1 MKLLLI
7 TYAWFLVAGL
17 TALTITD
24 GDTFVTDAGEKVRLI
39 GIDCPERGR
48 WYADDATALLDSLL
62 SGKDLRFEYGDKR
75 TDLYG
80 RTLAYVF
87 VDDTLLVNLELIKHG
102 AATAF
107 LKYPH
112 EREGAFLEAEL
123 VVRRAGIG
131 MWGSKTVRPPPKVES
146 SKPKKESKS
155 ETVYITKSGSKYH
168 SAGCQYLRKSKI
180 PTSKKDAKAR
190 GYGPCSRCK
199 P

>member
-1 MKLLLI
+1 MYTFISLI
-7 TYAWFLVAGL
+7 LI
-17 TALTITD
+17 ALTITD
-24 GDTFVTDAGEKVRLI
+24 GDTFVTDSGEKVRLI
-39 GIDCPERGR
+39 GIDCPESGQ

-62 SGKDLRFEYGDKR
+62 SGKALRFEYGDRR
-75 TDLYG
+75 TDRYG

-123 VVRRAGIG
+123 VARRAGIG
-131 MWGSKTVRPPPKVES
+131 MWGSKTARPPPKVES
-146 SKPKKESKS
+146 SKSKKESKG
-155 ETVYITKSGSKYH
+155 ETVYITKTGKKYH
-168 SAGCQYLRKSKI
+168 RASCQYLRKSKI
-180 PTSKKDAKAR
+180 PRSKKDAKAQ
-190 GYGPCSRCK
+190 GYGSCSRCK